1 MIQQHEVGLRFRT
14 YGHIMP
20 QKQKCDSTNLHITN
34 FDSISLKE
42 IYPAL
47 LFLGC
52 GIFVSLFLFLIE
64 RIYEIKVTE
73 KGKTNRKTI
82 QKSN

>member
-14 YGHIMP
+14 HRNIMP
-20 QKQKCDSTNLHITN
+20 QKQKCDSTNSQITK

-52 GIFVSLFLFLIE
+52 GMFVSLFLFLIE
-64 RIYEIKVTE
+64 RIYEYKLTK
-73 KGKTNRKTI
+73 KG
-82 QKSN
+82 